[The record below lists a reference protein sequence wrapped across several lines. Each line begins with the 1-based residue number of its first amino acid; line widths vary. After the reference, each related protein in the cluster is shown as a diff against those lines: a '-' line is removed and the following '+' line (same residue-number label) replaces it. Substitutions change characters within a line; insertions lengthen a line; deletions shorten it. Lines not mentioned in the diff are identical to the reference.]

1 MVLTSNLFH
10 CVVFNQF
17 ASTFPN
23 VCFKHSA
30 PLLFP
35 SLHLLLSSFHFC
47 LLPLLS
53 SYFRRYQ
60 CFHSVFF
67 LIIVTFHLSLPRLLS
82 PCILFSILVWSPLS
96 LTFLVFPW
104 LFSSFL
110 DLSPHSLPCLLIPC
124 VFSSF
129 LALPSLSMTCLP
141 ILYSFT
147 L

>member
-1 MVLTSNLFH
+1 MSATRWSRLISSMVLTSNLFH

-82 PCILFSILVWSPLS
+82 PCIFFSILAW
-96 LTFLVFPW
+96 F
-104 LFSSFL
+104 
-110 DLSPHSLPCLLIPC
+110 PHSLPCLPYPC

-147 L
+147 P

>member
-1 MVLTSNLFH
+1 MSATRWSRLISSMVLTSNLFH

-82 PCILFSILVWSPLS
+82 PCIFFSILAW
-96 LTFLVFPW
+96 F
-104 LFSSFL
+104 
-110 DLSPHSLPCLLIPC
+110 PHSLPCLPYPC

-129 LALPSLSMTCLP
+129 LASPSLSMTCLP

-147 L
+147 P